1 MGPRL
6 VRACERLNL
15 SNSIS
20 DAQKRSAL
28 LLLVLLHDESLVDV
42 RDDTTAGDGRLDQRV
57 ELLVTSDG
65 EKEMSRGDSLDLE
78 VLRGVTSELKNL
90 GGEVLEDGGRVDGR
104 GGANSAVG
112 TDAGLEE
119 SVDSSHGEL
128 EQVSGYFN
136 RQVQRL
142 ALRPTQQGVSH
153 HRALTASPE
162 EGVNGA
168 IQRLRG
174 QLDLE
179 AL

>member
-1 MGPRL
+1 M
-6 VRACERLNL
+6 NL

-42 RDDTTAGDGRLDQRV
+42 RDDTTTSNCGLDQRV
-57 ELLVTSDG
+57 KLLIASDG
-65 EKEMSRGDSLDLE
+65 EEEMSRGDSLDLE

-90 GGEVLEDGGRVDGR
+90 SGEVLEDGGRVDGR
-104 GGANSAVG
+104 GGADSAVG

-128 EQVSGYFN
+128 EQVSGNFN
-136 RQVQRL
+136 RQVQLL
-142 ALRPTQQGVSH
+142 ALRTTPQGVSH
-153 HRALTASPE
+153 HRAHSTSPV
-162 EGVNGA
+162 EGVDSA
-168 IQRLRG
+168 VQRLRG
-174 QLDLE
+174 QLALE